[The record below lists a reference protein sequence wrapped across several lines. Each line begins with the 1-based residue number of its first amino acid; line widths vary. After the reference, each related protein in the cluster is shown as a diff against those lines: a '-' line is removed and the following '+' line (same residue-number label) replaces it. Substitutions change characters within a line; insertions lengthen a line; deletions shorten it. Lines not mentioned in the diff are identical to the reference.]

1 MIEFILL
8 SRRGRTDG
16 NFRSLREAGR
26 LDVVY
31 QCILFAFFTSG
42 AIRRDV
48 IFHTILGG
56 PPHPPLHMIID
67 GRKLRDVR
75 TDERTWEMILRKVLS
90 GGSHPGIRVERESF
104 QGLIRSLS
112 HRNIYVLEEKGRDI
126 RNVEFGVDPVFV
138 LGDQVGLP
146 KKDEAFAL
154 RFGTKISIGK
164 KPYLAATCIDVI
176 NYMLDLAMERK
187 NAAKRKVN
195 LK

>member
-48 IFHTILGG
+48 MFHTILGG
-56 PPHPPLHMIID
+56 PPRPPLHLTVD

-75 TDERTWEMILRKVLS
+75 TDERSWERILRKVLS
-90 GGSHPGIRVERESF
+90 GGSHPGIYTERESF
-104 QGLIRSLS
+104 QGLIRSIK
-112 HRNIYVLEEKGRDI
+112 RRDIFVLEEKGRDI
-126 RNVEFGVDPVFV
+126 KDVDLGADPVFV

-164 KPYLAATCIDVI
+164 KPYLAATCIDII
-176 NYMLDLAMERK
+176 NYLLDCRTERK
-187 NAAKRKVN
+187 NAAEQPI
-195 LK
+195 

>member
-1 MIEFILL
+1 MIEFVLL

-56 PPHPPLHMIID
+56 PPRPPLHLIID
-67 GRKLRDVR
+67 GRRLRDVR
-75 TDERTWEMILRKVLS
+75 TDERSWENILRKVLS
-90 GGSHPGIRVERESF
+90 GGSHPGIRTERESF
-104 QGLIRSLS
+104 QGVLRSMRD
-112 HRNIYVLEEKGRDI
+112 RNIFVLEEKGQDIRDI
-126 RNVEFGVDPVFV
+126 DLGADPVFI

-154 RFGTKISIGK
+154 RFGTKISLGK
-164 KPYLAATCIDVI
+164 RPYLAATCIDVI
-176 NYMLDLAMERK
+176 NYLLDSRMERK
-187 NAAKRKVN
+187 NADEHSALR
-195 LK
+195 

>member
-42 AIRRDV
+42 ALRRDV
-48 IFHTILGG
+48 IFHAILGG
-56 PPHPPLHMIID
+56 PPRPPLHLIID
-67 GRKLRDVR
+67 GRELRDVR

-90 GGSHPGIRVERESF
+90 GGPHPGIHIRKESF
-104 QGLIRSLS
+104 QGVLRAMMRREIF
-112 HRNIYVLEEKGRDI
+112 VLEEKGRDI
-126 RNVEFGVDPVFV
+126 RNVDIGANPVFV

-146 KKDEAFAL
+146 KKDETFAL
-154 RFGTKISIGK
+154 RYGTKISIGK

-176 NYMLDLAMERK
+176 NYLLDLRMKRE
-187 NAAKRKVN
+187 NAN
-195 LK
+195 QQIT

>member
-1 MIEFILL
+1 
-8 SRRGRTDG
+8 
-16 NFRSLREAGR
+16 
-26 LDVVY
+26 
-31 QCILFAFFTSG
+31 
-42 AIRRDV
+42 
-48 IFHTILGG
+48 
-56 PPHPPLHMIID
+56 
-67 GRKLRDVR
+67 
-75 TDERTWEMILRKVLS
+75 MILRKVLS

-126 RNVEFGVDPVFV
+126 RDVEFGVDPVFV

>member
-16 NFRSLREAGR
+16 NFRCLREAGR

-56 PPHPPLHMIID
+56 PPHPPLHLIID
-67 GRKLRDVR
+67 GRELRDVR
-75 TDERTWEMILRKVLS
+75 TDERSWERILRKVLS
-90 GGSHPGIRVERESF
+90 GGSHPGIHVRRESF
-104 QGLIRSLS
+104 QGLLRAMK
-112 HRNIYVLEEKGRDI
+112 HREIFVLEEKGQDI
-126 RNVEFGVDPVFV
+126 KDVDLGANPVFV

-154 RFGTKISIGK
+154 RFGTKISLGK

-176 NYMLDLAMERK
+176 NYLLDSRMERK
-187 NAAKRKVN
+187 NTEG
-195 LK
+195 

>member
-8 SRRGRTDG
+8 SRKGRTDG

-48 IFHTILGG
+48 MFHAILGG
-56 PPHPPLHMIID
+56 PPRPPLHLIMD
-67 GRKLRDVR
+67 GRELRDVR
-75 TDERTWEMILRKVLS
+75 TDEETWEKILRKVLS
-90 GGSHPGIRVERESF
+90 GGSHPGIYLRRESF
-104 QGLIRSLS
+104 QRFLRSIS
-112 HRNIYVLEEKGRDI
+112 YRNIFVLEEKGRYI
-126 RNVEFGVDPVFV
+126 RDVEFGPNPVFI

-146 KKDEAFAL
+146 KRDEAFAL

-164 KPYLAATCIDVI
+164 KPYLAATCIDII
-176 NYMLDLAMERK
+176 NYLLDLATERK
-187 NAAKRKVN
+187 NDNRTAD
-195 LK
+195 